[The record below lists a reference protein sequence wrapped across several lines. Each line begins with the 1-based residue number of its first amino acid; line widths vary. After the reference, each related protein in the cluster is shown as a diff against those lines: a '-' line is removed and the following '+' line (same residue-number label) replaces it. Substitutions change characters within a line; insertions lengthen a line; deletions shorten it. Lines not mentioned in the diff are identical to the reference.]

1 MNVFDKQVG
10 GDHYKNLP
18 IPPTLFI
25 HANGFGFI
33 VGNIIKYAVR
43 YAVLGNETDLR
54 KIIHYAQIAEKNHKA
69 TYEIRSEKKMLEPSQ
84 QSDPARSVGQERD
97 MPVCDLRP
105 EKAVEGDAG
114 GTPSKREDERSLV

>member
-1 MNVFDKQVG
+1 MNVFGHQVG
-10 GDHYKNLP
+10 GDHYKNLQ
-18 IPPTLFI
+18 IQPTLFI

-33 VGNIIKYAVR
+33 VGNIIKYATR
-43 YAVLGNETDLR
+43 YAVLGNTQDLQ

-69 TYEIRSEKKMLEPSQ
+69 TYDIRSEEKMLDSLE
-84 QSDPARSVGQERD
+84 QSTPNGSGGQERD
-97 MPVCDLRP
+97 MPMCDLRP